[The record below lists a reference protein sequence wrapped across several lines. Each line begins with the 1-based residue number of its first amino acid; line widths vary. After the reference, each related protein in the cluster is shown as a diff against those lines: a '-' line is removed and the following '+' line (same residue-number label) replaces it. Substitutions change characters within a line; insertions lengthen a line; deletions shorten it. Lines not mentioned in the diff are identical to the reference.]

1 MIYRRAAA
9 ALININRSAIAIE
22 NEMYFVHVCERTIIV
37 YISYLRISSRH
48 HFFDCSL
55 LLWKAV
61 RWNVLKVAR
70 RSTRRFE

>member
-48 HFFDCSL
+48 HFFYCSL
-55 LLWKAV
+55 LLWKGAMECV
-61 RWNVLKVAR
+61 ESGATIDTAL
-70 RSTRRFE
+70 